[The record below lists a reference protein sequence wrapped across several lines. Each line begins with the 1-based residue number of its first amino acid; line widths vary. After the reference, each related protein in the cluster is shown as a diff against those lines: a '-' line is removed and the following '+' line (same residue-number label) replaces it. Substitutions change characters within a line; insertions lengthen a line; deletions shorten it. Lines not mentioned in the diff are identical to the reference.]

1 MPADGVDLTPSE
13 RLMTPDEVER
23 LVSTADTLHLHE
35 SGGPAWAVPA
45 SVYFNSHSCLLSQFA
60 AFCLA
65 SKQVLAVSHTGF
77 HWATCTA
84 PQQAR
89 LFVKAGVTKIRLT
102 GGEPTV
108 RRDLLE
114 IVQRLNSLKP
124 LGLKTIAMT
133 SNGLT
138 LAKQLPALQ
147 AAGLSTSGERGLAE
161 AGLVLACAL
170 GPAVANELLRTAW

>member
-1 MPADGVDLTPSE
+1 MDGLCYGGISVLKW
-13 RLMTPDEVER
+13 LCFHI
-23 LVSTADTLHLHE
+23 HL
-35 SGGPAWAVPA
+35 
-45 SVYFNSHSCLLSQFA
+45 LIL
-60 AFCLA
+60 LA
-65 SKQVLAVSHTGF
+65 SMSAADQQAHPGYMQHPSSLNNRITY
-77 HWATCTA
+77 WCTT
-84 PQQAR
+84 QAR

-124 LGLKTIAMT
+124 LGLKTIAIT

-147 AAGLSTSGERGLAE
+147 AAGLSNSGGSCL
-161 AGLVLACAL
+161 LCAD
-170 GPAVANELLRTAW
+170 ALL

>member
-1 MPADGVDLTPSE
+1 L
-13 RLMTPDEVER
+13 
-23 LVSTADTLHLHE
+23 
-35 SGGPAWAVPA
+35 
-45 SVYFNSHSCLLSQFA
+45 Y
-60 AFCLA
+60 
-65 SKQVLAVSHTGF
+65 
-77 HWATCTA
+77 CT
-84 PQQAR
+84 QQAR

-170 GPAVANELLRTAW
+170 GPAVANELLLTAW